1 MFQQL
6 GFKCG
11 ASTGSE
17 ATNTCRKW
25 RQSCNNVS
33 LFIFW
38 VFLQKNCCINFPLIF
53 HVILLID
60 CIPSLVSKHKI
71 LINILDSIPQPQT
84 SMEIGSIRLSTI

>member
-38 VFLQKNCCINFPLIF
+38 VFFAEK
-53 HVILLID
+53 LL
-60 CIPSLVSKHKI
+60 HKFSSDI
-71 LINILDSIPQPQT
+71 SCHSPY
-84 SMEIGSIRLSTI
+84 